1 MVANTAFASPFDAD
15 PFSMTEQELTNVM
28 GEVET
33 EEQAFQDLYQSS
45 YQGNSRN
52 RLDDLISQG
61 TEPWRISP
69 EQIQGMLSFLPEEI
83 DLGISDD
90 FRLGQNLD
98 LDKLPQY
105 LQDNQTRQM
114 LSAGI
119 SQEDIDNII
128 EEGGTTDEINVRLK
142 NFEQDYAIDS
152 FNEWT
157 SQYRDILESNPEQF
171 AGLYE
176 NLPDKAKLQFL
187 YSQQKE
193 GAITDK
199 EYEQYSANIINTIAN
214 QNVASGYEDNPFYA
228 VQVEGNWYLK
238 PRNEDDP
245 RKWRDLNFYPEG
257 SSNREL
263 NEWLEGGIATST
275 GRDYTDDFDPST
287 AERFLN
293 MPFIDI
299 AASAIPYGTIILN
312 AARAATG
319 VEVTPAQLA
328 STVLQGLEVA
338 GTVDSAANTG
348 LFNTTYEQTENFV
361 NAVSAGSGEEAAL
374 SLFGGDLINTGL
386 EQLGIEASNLG
397 LTEEQLQ
404 EGIQATVQELAS
416 GEELDEALAS
426 GFGESVLLN
435 VADNLPDVDIDL
447 SGLDFNT
454 PEGIKAIEDAIK
466 AGGSALEDA
475 IKEVMPDISFDT
487 PESIEQFEDVIKE
500 FGSATEDVVREV
512 GSTAED
518 IVEPFKD
525 TLEDILGGIDLSGLA
540 GINMDGTYRP
550 PVSNIPTQVEELF
563 SDELFK
569 FETEIGISPEYF
581 EYEEFYD
588 NDLMPT
594 RQQPR
599 IYSF

>member
-1 MVANTAFASPFDAD
+1 M
-15 PFSMTEQELTNVM
+15 
-28 GEVET
+28 
-33 EEQAFQDLYQSS
+33 
-45 YQGNSRN
+45 
-52 RLDDLISQG
+52 
-61 TEPWRISP
+61 
-69 EQIQGMLSFLPEEI
+69 
-83 DLGISDD
+83 
-90 FRLGQNLD
+90 
-98 LDKLPQY
+98 
-105 LQDNQTRQM
+105 
-114 LSAGI
+114 
-119 SQEDIDNII
+119 
-128 EEGGTTDEINVRLK
+128 
-142 NFEQDYAIDS
+142 
-152 FNEWT
+152 
-157 SQYRDILESNPEQF
+157 
-171 AGLYE
+171 
-176 NLPDKAKLQFL
+176 
-187 YSQQKE
+187 
-193 GAITDK
+193 
-199 EYEQYSANIINTIAN
+199 
-214 QNVASGYEDNPFYA
+214 
-228 VQVEGNWYLK
+228 
-238 PRNEDDP
+238 
-245 RKWRDLNFYPEG
+245 
-257 SSNREL
+257 
-263 NEWLEGGIATST
+263 
-275 GRDYTDDFDPST
+275 
-287 AERFLN
+287 
-293 MPFIDI
+293 
-299 AASAIPYGTIILN
+299 
-312 AARAATG
+312 
-319 VEVTPAQLA
+319 
-328 STVLQGLEVA
+328 
-338 GTVDSAANTG
+338 DSAANTG

-374 SLFGGDLINTGL
+374 SLFGEDLINTGL
-386 EQLGIEASNLG
+386 EQLNIEASNLG

-416 GEELDEALAS
+416 GQELDEALAS

-435 VADNLPDVDIDL
+435 VADNLPDVNIDL
-447 SGLDFNT
+447 ASLDFNT

-588 NDLMPT
+588 RDLMPT
-594 RQQPR
+594 KQQPR